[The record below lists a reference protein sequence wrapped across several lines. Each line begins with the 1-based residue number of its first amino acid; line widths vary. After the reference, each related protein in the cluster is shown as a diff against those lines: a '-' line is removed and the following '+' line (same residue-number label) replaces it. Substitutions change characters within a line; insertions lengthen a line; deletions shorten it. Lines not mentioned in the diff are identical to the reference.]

1 MSAAAQQ
8 NSAFQSY
15 FPTEDRRGE
24 VVAFSSATGRV
35 RVAGPASSWAKA
47 LETRLNEITAL
58 PKGWNGYR
66 SVPVSFTC
74 AAFAAQLIERL
85 CDASLPP
92 PALVPGADGT
102 LQIEWHRNQYDIEVD
117 ILEPYKVF
125 ASRYDC
131 LSGEFT
137 EVTLSDDFT
146 VLADWIKDMKTPRS
160 AAATGGAAVL

>member
-8 NSAFQSY
+8 NSAYQSY
-15 FPTEDRRGE
+15 FPVDDRRGE
-24 VVAFSSATGRV
+24 VVPFSSATGRV
-35 RVAGPASSWAKA
+35 RVTGSASPWPKA
-47 LETRLNEITAL
+47 LESRLNEITAL

-74 AAFAAQLIERL
+74 AAFAALLIERL
-85 CDASLPP
+85 YDASIPP

-125 ASRYDC
+125 AARYDC
-131 LSGEFT
+131 LSGDFT
-137 EVTLSDDFT
+137 EIALSDDFT
-146 VLADWIKDMKTPRS
+146 VLANWLKDMKALRAPM
-160 AAATGGAAVL
+160 ATEGAAVF

>member
-8 NSAFQSY
+8 NSAYQRY
-15 FPTEDRRGE
+15 FPVDDRRGE
-24 VVAFSSATGRV
+24 VVPFTSATSRV
-35 RVAGPASSWAKA
+35 RITAASPWSKA
-47 LETRLNEITAL
+47 LESRLNAITSL

-85 CDASLPP
+85 YDASVPP

-131 LSGEFT
+131 VSGDFT
-137 EVTLSDDFT
+137 EIALSDDFT
-146 VLADWIKDMKTPRS
+146 VLAEWLKDMKS
-160 AAATGGAAVL
+160 ARADLATAGAAVV